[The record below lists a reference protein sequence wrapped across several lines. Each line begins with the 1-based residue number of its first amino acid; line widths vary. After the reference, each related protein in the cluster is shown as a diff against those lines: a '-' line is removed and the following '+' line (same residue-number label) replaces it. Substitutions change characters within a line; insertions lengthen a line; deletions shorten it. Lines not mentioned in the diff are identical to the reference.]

1 MSVRPSGARTVVRK
15 GEEAKATSLPD
26 GAERSPARPDA
37 EFERGRQLGLGR
49 GQVRFLRE
57 VNRQSGIFSSCG
69 LEP

>member
-1 MSVRPSGARTVVRK
+1 MSARPSGARIVVRK
-15 GEEAKATSLPD
+15 GKVAKTTSLLV
-26 GAERSPARPDA
+26 ERSPERPDA

-49 GQVRFLRE
+49 GQVGFLRK

>member
-1 MSVRPSGARTVVRK
+1 MVRK
-15 GEEAKATSLPD
+15 GKVAKATSIPD
-26 GAERSPARPDA
+26 GVDGVDGVERSPERPDA

-49 GQVRFLRE
+49 GQVGFLRE